1 MEHKL
6 PLSHSSTLTHSSI
19 ILTIINSYSTLLKN
33 QYSWPKQEHM
43 LVVHSVSSN
52 LRMRNWEP
60 MSGTRKIPIETFL
73 SSHSILLSQES
84 PKTSH
89 SSKGV
94 HLLVRPHPPSRGF

>member
-1 MEHKL
+1 MASL
-6 PLSHSSTLTHSSI
+6 PLVYSHTLIHHPHNHQ
-19 ILTIINSYSTLLKN
+19 LYSTLLEN